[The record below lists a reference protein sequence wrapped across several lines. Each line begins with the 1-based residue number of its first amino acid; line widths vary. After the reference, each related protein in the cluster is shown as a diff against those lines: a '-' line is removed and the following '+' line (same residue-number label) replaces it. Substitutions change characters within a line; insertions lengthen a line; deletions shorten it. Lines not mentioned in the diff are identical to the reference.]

1 MGAALPRRLH
11 GTLYLLIMHCT
22 FFGLIPELGQFFD
35 PFSQQDFIKTS
46 AITAVSLLDSDS
58 VENFNH
64 NDMVVPIE
72 DKDDERPE

>member
-1 MGAALPRRLH
+1 
-11 GTLYLLIMHCT
+11 MHRT
-22 FFGLIPELGQFFD
+22 FFSLIPEWGQFFD

-46 AITAVSLLDSDS
+46 ASTAVSLLDSDS
-58 VENFNH
+58 VENFHH